1 MRHHHAVA
9 PAAAAWSV
17 ATSSGGGSLAG
28 GPEGTSR
35 SVVGGCSSVA
45 QATPQRQQVAAPLPI
60 GAWQCLHTRGI
71 WRLRIAQR
79 SFDGPCAVVMGA
91 ATVAGSATTGL
102 GGRESTM
109 NLSPRSHARTLASG
123 PGAGVGV
130 SSIVTTFRLKAL
142 SSQRTKLS

>member
-1 MRHHHAVA
+1 MRHNQLLGAARAASNVA
-9 PAAAAWSV
+9 SSPAD
-17 ATSSGGGSLAG
+17 GSLAR

-35 SVVGGCSSVA
+35 SVAGGGPSVA
-45 QATPQRQQVAAPLPI
+45 QATPQRQQVAAALAI
-60 GAWQCLHTRGI
+60 GARQCLHTRGI

-91 ATVAGSATTGL
+91 ATGAGSATGFA
-102 GGRESTM
+102 GRESTM

-130 SSIVTTFRLKAL
+130 SSIVTTFRLRAL